1 MKDNT
6 AIVIG
11 GGFYGALI
19 ALMLRQ
25 RGREVIL
32 IEKEPMLLGRASER
46 NQARVHGGYHYPRSL
61 MTAFRSRVNYP
72 RFIDDFQDCI
82 HGSFEHIYAIARRFS
97 KVGAR
102 QFKNFMD
109 RIGSPLTP
117 LSRRSRGLLSSV
129 MVEHAWTA
137 EEATF
142 NAATLR
148 QIVQER
154 LRKANVDVRLSTVA
168 LAVRKDGAQV
178 RVQTL
183 SDGKSLEFC
192 ASHVFDCTY
201 ASLNRLRSEANWSII
216 PLKHEL
222 AEMCLVEIP
231 QALQNVGFTV
241 MCGPFFSLIP
251 YPARESLYTLSHVR
265 YTPHLAWDETVSVP
279 RLDPANLARATG
291 RESAF
296 PFMLRD
302 ASRFVPAISECR
314 YVDSIWEIKTVL
326 PQNEGDDG
334 RPILFNP
341 APECP
346 RFISVMGGKLDNI
359 YDVPNEIDTMAA

>member
-1 MKDNT
+1 MNKP

-11 GGFYGALI
+11 GGFYGAHL
-19 ALMLRQ
+19 ALMLREQ
-25 RGREVIL
+25 GRSV
-32 IEKEPMLLGRASER
+32 LLLEQENALMERASRR

-72 RFIDDFQDCI
+72 RFIDDFRECI
-82 HGSFEHIYAIARRFS
+82 FGSFEHIYAVARRFS

-102 QFKNFMD
+102 QFRMFME
-109 RIGSPLTP
+109 RIGSPLNP
-117 LSRRSRGLLSSV
+117 LPKSLAGLMRGD
-129 MVEHAWTA
+129 MVEDAWAA
-137 EEATF
+137 EEVAF

-148 QIVQER
+148 DIMNER
-154 LRKANVDVRLSTVA
+154 LRKADVQVRLSTCA
-168 LAVRKDGAQV
+168 EAVRGDGTSVIV
-178 RVQTL
+178 RTESAGVSSEL
-183 SDGKSLEFC
+183 RAG
-192 ASHVFDCTY
+192 HVFDCTY
-201 ASLNRLRSEANWSII
+201 GGLNRLRAEAGWTRI

-231 QALQNVGFTV
+231 SALEHTGFTI

-251 YPARESLYTLSHVR
+251 YPARANLYTLSHVR
-265 YTPHLAWDETVSVP
+265 YTPHLAWDHHSPVP
-279 RLDPANLARATG
+279 RIEPAELARQAG

-296 PFMLRD
+296 PLMVRD
-302 ASRFVPAISECR
+302 AARFVPAIAGCR
-314 YVDSIWEIKTVL
+314 SAGSIWEIKTML

-341 APECP
+341 VPECP

-359 YDVPNEIDTMAA
+359 YDLPHELDGLAP